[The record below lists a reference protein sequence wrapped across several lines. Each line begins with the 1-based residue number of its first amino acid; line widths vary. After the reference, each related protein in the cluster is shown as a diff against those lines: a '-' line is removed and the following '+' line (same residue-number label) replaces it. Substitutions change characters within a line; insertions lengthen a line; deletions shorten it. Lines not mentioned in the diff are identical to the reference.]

1 MQGGV
6 SVHILRHNDRI
17 TETTTATKRATSP
30 AADAPENEELY
41 RYNLKRFVEFARE
54 RGMTPVHQRSFSGEV
69 LAEDGIEE
77 YRTAMAEVGN
87 ELGAAVLDVG
97 AKHTAFI
104 SQLGAEGCKKYFSI
118 FDKADYPGSLA
129 SNTDGTHL
137 SYRGAREVCA
147 MICDDIR
154 DKAELSEPADLIK

>member
-6 SVHILRHNDRI
+6 SVHILGHNDRI

-104 SQLGAEGCKKYFSI
+104 SQLGAEDCKNYFSI
-118 FDKADYPGSLA
+118 FDKADYPDSLA

-137 SYRGAREVCA
+137 SYMGAREVCA
-147 MICDDIR
+147 MICDEIR
-154 DKAELSEPADLIK
+154 DNATLSGLAALIK